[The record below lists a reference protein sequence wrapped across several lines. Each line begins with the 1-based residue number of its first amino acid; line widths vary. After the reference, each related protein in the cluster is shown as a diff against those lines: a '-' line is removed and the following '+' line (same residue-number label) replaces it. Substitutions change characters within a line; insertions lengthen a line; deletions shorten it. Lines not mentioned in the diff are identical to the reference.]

1 MKTIR
6 ISRSGFPGNGQVS
19 WIKFIEFVL
28 SKKYNVIIDSE
39 NPDLVL
45 YTSLH
50 TSPNEY
56 DEYLKTEIKNYD
68 ITNPNIK
75 FLFVSGEATHFNDH
89 LTRGENHFSMGYEN
103 LDHNRY
109 LRVPS
114 YVFDAWTLFDEAR
127 LYDTPFHWL
136 TEKRN
141 YDEIIKKQKGFCSIV
156 QSSDVAFRGLV
167 FDKLSEYKQVTS
179 SGPWRGNCEPEDALN
194 KMQWWAP
201 EYRGKTD
208 GLTYREKIDFFRKFK
223 FNMAMHLLNIDNIVQ
238 EKLLHS
244 YVSGAVPIFYGNRFI
259 EDEGFN
265 PNSFINLHKYEN
277 NLDEFLELVKRIDT
291 DADLHRK
298 YIEEPIF
305 VDNKLPIYFDTEY
318 LLTFLEKIINK

>member
-6 ISRSGFPGNGQVS
+6 ISRMGFPGNGQIS
-19 WIKFIEFVL
+19 WLNFIEFIL
-28 SKKYNVIIDSE
+28 SKKYNVVIDSE
-39 NPDLVL
+39 NPDLVI
-45 YTSLH
+45 YTNLH

-56 DEYLKTEIKNYD
+56 DEYLKTQIKTYD
-68 ITNPNIK
+68 SNNQNIK
-75 FLFVSGEATHFNDH
+75 FLFVSGEAAHFNDH
-89 LTRGENHFSMGYEN
+89 LMRGDNHFSMGYEN

-114 YVFDAWTLFDEAR
+114 YVFDAWTLFDESR

-156 QSSDVAFRGLV
+156 QASDVHFRGLV

-179 SGPWRGNCEPEDALN
+179 SGPWRGNCEPEDSLN
-194 KMQWWAP
+194 KMQWWSP
-201 EYRGKTD
+201 EYRGRTD

-223 FNMAMHLLNIDNIVQ
+223 FNMAMHLLNIDNIIQ

-244 YVSGAVPIFYGNRFI
+244 YVSGAVPIFHGNRFI
-259 EDEGFN
+259 EEEGFN

-277 NLDEFLELVKRIDT
+277 NIDEFLELVKRIDT
-291 DADLHRK
+291 DTDLHRK

-318 LLTFLEKIINK
+318 LLSFFEKIFNK